1 MERKKDNSCFGVWK
15 PKFALAGPAQ
25 ATIALDTPVAL
36 NYHLPKA
43 ALYLTEQMTLA

>member
-1 MERKKDNSCFGVWK
+1 MKWKKDNSCFEIWK
-15 PKFALAGPAQ
+15 PKFAPAGPAQ

-43 ALYLTEQMTLA
+43 ARYLPNK